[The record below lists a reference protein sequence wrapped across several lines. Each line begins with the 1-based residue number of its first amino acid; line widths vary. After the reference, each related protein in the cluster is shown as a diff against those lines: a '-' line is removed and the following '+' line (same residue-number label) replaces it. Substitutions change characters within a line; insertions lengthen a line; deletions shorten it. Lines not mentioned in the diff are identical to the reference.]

1 MINKELFNH
10 LIDIFNDYCEENGID
25 VDSLEIKGRSYDP
38 VNNILYLQRQRED
51 KKDYLFV
58 N

>member
-1 MINKELFNH
+1 MIIVK
-10 LIDIFNDYCEENGID
+10 NGID

-38 VNNILYLQRQRED
+38 VTTFFIYNGKEKT
-51 KKDYLFV
+51 KKDYLSV